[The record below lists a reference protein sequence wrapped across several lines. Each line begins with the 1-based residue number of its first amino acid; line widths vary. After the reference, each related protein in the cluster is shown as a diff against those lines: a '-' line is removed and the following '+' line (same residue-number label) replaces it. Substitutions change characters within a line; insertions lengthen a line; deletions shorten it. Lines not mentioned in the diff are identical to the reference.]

1 MPSRLRLFCCVV
13 ALAALPAT
21 LSAQL
26 RPVQLGNKGP
36 VITYD
41 ISFPQAAHHLA
52 RVKATFTALP
62 AGPVNIR
69 MARSSPG
76 RYSLTE
82 YAKNVF
88 DVSATDG
95 TGKTLPVTHPDPY
108 SWTVS
113 GHNGTVTFS
122 YTLFADVGN
131 GTYSGFNVEQEHIQP
146 QGTFVY
152 VKSLEFR
159 PVRVTFHRL
168 DPKWTIATQLVPTKD
183 SETFTAPDMQY
194 FFDSPTHLGV
204 IAWRQWS
211 AQQDGKTLTWRV
223 ALDDP
228 TEDQAIDAYA
238 NGIRKIVAEEGA
250 VYGEFPQY
258 DYGTYTFVA
267 CYRDDCGGDGMEHRN
282 STSVTGNSM
291 NGNGEAGLSTMAHE
305 FFHSWNVKRIRPLGI
320 EPFDYD
326 RANMTPGLWIA
337 EGFTQYYGPL
347 LETRAGVLQQD
358 RMISTVGN
366 TINAV
371 TNSPGRL
378 FFGPIGMSEQAPFRD
393 GAAAADRPD
402 PNTFLSY
409 YTYGAG
415 IAIAIDLW
423 MRDHGKSLDTFM
435 QTMWHR
441 FGKPEIAYSMADARS
456 ALIAASGDPAW
467 ASDFWKRY
475 VVGHELPDYASLVK
489 PAGLVL
495 QKRFPGQPY
504 VGGSVGAAVGG
515 FGRGGG
521 GRRGGGRGAA
531 PQPTGPQ
538 PADVSSAP
546 AGTPLYD
553 AGLDAGDHITAVDG
567 KAISSA
573 EEFDAAVAAHKPGD
587 RMTVAYTDAAGDHTT
602 TVNVIE
608 NPSVELVTLE
618 SLGQTPTQAQLDFR
632 QQWMGPHA
640 K

>member
-1 MPSRLRLFCCVV
+1 MPSRLRLFCSLV

-26 RPVQLGNKGP
+26 RPVQQGNKGP

-152 VKSLEFR
+152 IKSLEFR

-238 NGIRKIVAEEGA
+238 DGIKKIVAEEGA

-347 LETRAGVLQQD
+347 LEIRAGVLQQD
-358 RMISTVGN
+358 RDDQHRRQHHQRRHQLART
-366 TINAV
+366 A
-371 TNSPGRL
+371 L
-378 FFGPIGMSEQAPFRD
+378 L
-393 GAAAADRPD
+393 RPD
-402 PNTFLSY
+402 RDERA
-409 YTYGAG
+409 GAVPRRRRRG
-415 IAIAIDLW
+415 RPSRPQHLPVVLHLRGGH
-423 MRDHGKSLDTFM
+423 RDR
-435 QTMWHR
+435 HR
-441 FGKPEIAYSMADARS
+441 PLDARS
-456 ALIAASGDPAW
+456 RQVARHLHADH
-467 ASDFWKRY
+467 
-475 VVGHELPDYASLVK
+475 VASLRQ
-489 PAGLVL
+489 AGDRLL
-495 QKRFPGQPY
+495 D
-504 VGGSVGAAVGG
+504 
-515 FGRGGG
+515 
-521 GRRGGGRGAA
+521 GRRAQR
-531 PQPTGPQ
+531 
-538 PADVSSAP
+538 
-546 AGTPLYD
+546 
-553 AGLDAGDHITAVDG
+553 
-567 KAISSA
+567 
-573 EEFDAAVAAHKPGD
+573 AH
-587 RMTVAYTDAAGDHTT
+587 RR
-602 TVNVIE
+602 
-608 NPSVELVTLE
+608 
-618 SLGQTPTQAQLDFR
+618 FR
-632 QQWMGPHA
+632 
-640 K
+640 

>member
-1 MPSRLRLFCCVV
+1 M
-13 ALAALPAT
+13 
-21 LSAQL
+21 
-26 RPVQLGNKGP
+26 
-36 VITYD
+36 
-41 ISFPQAAHHLA
+41 
-52 RVKATFTALP
+52 
-62 AGPVNIR
+62 GPVNIR

-88 DVSATDG
+88 DVAAVDG
-95 TGKTLPVTHPDPY
+95 NGRKLQVTHPDPY

-238 NGIRKIVAEEGA
+238 DGIRKIVAEEGGVRRVPA
-250 VYGEFPQY
+250 VRLRHLHLRGLLPRRLRRRRHGTPQL
-258 DYGTYTFVA
+258 
-267 CYRDDCGGDGMEHRN
+267 HR
-282 STSVTGNSM
+282 VTGNSM

-347 LETRAGVLQQD
+347 LETRAGVVDQS

-441 FGKPEIAYSMADARS
+441 YGKPEIAYSMADARS
-456 ALIAASGDPAW
+456 ALIAASGDSAW

-475 VVGHELPDYASLVK
+475 VVGHELPDYASLVE

-495 QKRFPGQPY
+495 QRRFPGQPY

-521 GRRGGGRGAA
+521 RRGGRGAA
-531 PQPTGPQ
+531 PQQDTGPQ
-538 PADVSSAP
+538 PADISNAP

-553 AGLDAGDHITAVDG
+553 AGLDAGDSITAVDG

-573 EEFDAAVAAHKPGD
+573 QEFDAAVAAHKPGD
-587 RMTVAYTDAAGDHTT
+587 RMTVAYTDAAGDHTA

-618 SLGQTPTQAQLDFR
+618 SLGQTPTPAQLDFR